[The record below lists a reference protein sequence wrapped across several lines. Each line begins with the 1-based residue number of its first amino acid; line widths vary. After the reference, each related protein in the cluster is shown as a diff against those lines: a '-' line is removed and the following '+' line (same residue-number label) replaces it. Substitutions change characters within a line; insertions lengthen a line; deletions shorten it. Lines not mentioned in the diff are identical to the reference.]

1 MMNSSSELRI
11 QDYIGIIHRQKWWI
25 VGSVTVSFTIA
36 VVLCFALPKSFRS
49 STTVLIESQ
58 KIPESYV
65 KSGVEGSIEGRISAI
80 QQTVMSR
87 SLLGQVADE
96 FKLFRPDM
104 SPEQRESVIEGMRKK
119 INVTKS
125 RVGHAKGPDTI
136 EGFSISFAHEDPVIA
151 MKITEKFASHFIEE
165 NLRSR
170 EQLLEGA
177 SSFLEQELRM
187 AEAKLEDQERSISD
201 FKTKHMGELPQQMEA
216 NLRSLDRL
224 QLDVNAARDNIQ
236 AAINRVAILE
246 KQVSEAVASASTQ
259 IVTAPSS
266 TSQGRGGDPL
276 LMRLAELE
284 RTLATLSAEYRE
296 TYPDVIQTRQEIET
310 VKGQLA
316 SKYGVT
322 KEEVKPGSAKLMD
335 PVLRG
340 LMKERDEAKNEAE
353 AQKDRLR
360 RLLDQVKQYEGRVER
375 APAREQELMI
385 LIRDYDNMQKN
396 YQSLLDKRLN
406 ARLAENLEKRQK
418 GEQFRILDP
427 ANLPA
432 TPESPN
438 RPLILVGGLVVGC
451 GLGFGGAFGFEL
463 LRPAFRRP
471 DDAEAMLG
479 IPVLASIPDFSSVF
493 GGREDVRRITGPQI
507 TGPNEERRRL
517 LAGVRS
523 VHGQEQV
530 IGKVGEVQFASW
542 NLVTKWSPRSMVS
555 EQFRVAATRFTLL
568 TSEQNSTVA
577 VITSALVGEGKTSTA
592 VNLSYI
598 LAQELNK
605 KTLLIDCD
613 LKRPMVHAYTGAPS
627 SPGLSDYLLGDQ
639 SLDACVHQLDDLPLW
654 ILPAGSATKSML
666 ELSKIWQLSNV
677 LDVLRPRFDYILI
690 DAPPIFPLA
699 DLNVLSSMADRMIFV
714 IRAGR
719 TGREVVG
726 DAFKSLGVR
735 CPANIVLTGVDAVS
749 TPYYMYQYGNY
760 GSGATKH
767 A

>member
-1 MMNSSSELRI
+1 MMNSSNELRI

-25 VGSVTVSFTIA
+25 VGSVTVSFSIA
-36 VVLCFALPKSFRS
+36 VVLCFVVPKSFRS

-201 FKTKHMGELPQQMEA
+201 FKTKYMGELPQQMEA

-236 AAINRVAILE
+236 SATNRVAILE
-246 KQVSEAVASASTQ
+246 KQVSEAVTSASTQ
-259 IVTAPSS
+259 VTAAAASS

-335 PVLRG
+335 PVLRA
-340 LMKERDEAKNEAE
+340 LMKERDEAKNEVE

-493 GGREDVRRITGPQI
+493 GGRKDVRQI
-507 TGPNEERRRL
+507 TGPNEEPRRL
-517 LAGVRS
+517 PVGARS
-523 VHGQEQV
+523 VDGQEQV

-598 LAQELNK
+598 LAQELDK

-639 SLDACVHQLDDLPLW
+639 SLDACIHQMDHLPLW
-654 ILPAGSATKSML
+654 ILPAGSSTKSML
-666 ELSKIWQLSNV
+666 ELSKIRQLSNV

-735 CPANIVLTGVDAVS
+735 CPANIVLTGVDSVS
-749 TPYYMYQYGNY
+749 TPYYMYQYGTQ
-760 GSGATKH
+760 GTGTGGH